1 MHLRDYFNILI
12 WKMEILMSEQQLHL
26 SAISTTLFH
35 LTDINTVVLTSSG
48 TVLLNHEHDNIPEF
62 LNSWQK
68 EDIAFFAAEAQISP
82 DQCCKYTNIWGFTY
96 LAKAFRLQEE
106 RTKIIVTGPFLLQ
119 VPDVNKLYT
128 KFKLDQGKRIELEGF
143 YRGMKLISA
152 ARVQSM
158 ANVFEQIEGISQ
170 TDIRELELQTQP
182 ARSPRQSK
190 IELMLQQPDEAF
202 IDLIEL
208 RYQIEQ
214 EMMQAVQHGDHE
226 TLQKVRSKMKN
237 LYDFSERF
245 PNQPVRALRNALIIL
260 NTLLRIAAKN
270 ANVQPF
276 FLHQIS
282 EKFAKQIERTETI
295 DFLNKLMTLMFDEY
309 CRLVRQHAVK
319 GYSPLVQKVV
329 QFISLHYNKP
339 LSLEELSQ
347 ECHAHPAHISRQFK
361 KETGMTLTDFQQKQR
376 IEEAKPLLRNGDLA
390 IKWIAESIGFDDA
403 GYFTRIFKKI
413 EGMTP
418 TQFQKS

>member
-1 MHLRDYFNILI
+1 MT
-12 WKMEILMSEQQLHL
+12 EQPLHL
-26 SAISTTLFH
+26 SAISTTFFH

-48 TVLLNHEHDNIPEF
+48 TVLLNHEHDRIPEF
-62 LNSWQK
+62 LGSWLK
-68 EDIAFFAAEAQISP
+68 EDIAFLCAEAQISP
-82 DQCCKYTNIWGFTY
+82 EQCCKYTNAWGFTY
-96 LAKAFRLQEE
+96 LAKPFRWQED
-106 RTKIIVTGPFLLQ
+106 RTQILVTGPFLLQ
-119 VPDVNKLYT
+119 VPDVNRLYA

-143 YRGMKLISA
+143 YRGMRLISA

-158 ANVFEQIEGISQ
+158 ANVFDQIEGISQ
-170 TDIRELELQTQP
+170 ADIRELEVQAQP
-182 ARSPRQSK
+182 AKSPRQRK
-190 IELMLQQPDEAF
+190 IELMLQHSDEDY

-214 EMMQAVQHGDHE
+214 EMIQAVQHGDHE

-260 NTLLRIAAKN
+260 NTLLRVAAKN

-295 DFLNKLMTLMFDEY
+295 DSLNKLMTQLFDEY
-309 CRLVRQHAVK
+309 CGLVRLRAVQ
-319 GYSPLVQKVV
+319 GFSPLVQKVI
-329 QFISLHYNKP
+329 QFVSLHYNKP

-361 KETGMTLTDFQQKQR
+361 KETGMTVTDFQQKQR
-376 IEEAKPLLRNGDLA
+376 IEEAKLLLKNGDLS
-390 IKWIAESIGFDDA
+390 IKWIAESTGFDDA

-413 EGMTP
+413 VGMTP
-418 TQFQKS
+418 TQFQKN

>member
-1 MHLRDYFNILI
+1 MTV
-12 WKMEILMSEQQLHL
+12 QPLHL
-26 SAISTTLFH
+26 SVISTTFFH

-48 TVLLNHEHDNIPEF
+48 TVLLRHEHDRTPEF
-62 LNSWQK
+62 LSEWLM
-68 EDIAFFAAEAQISP
+68 EDIAFLCSEAQQSP
-82 DQCCKYTNIWGFTY
+82 GQCCKYTNTWGFTY
-96 LAKAFRLQEE
+96 LAKAFRIQEE
-106 RTKIIVTGPFLLQ
+106 HTKIVVTGPFLLQ
-119 VPDVNKLYT
+119 VPDVNRLYA
-128 KFKLDQGKRIELEGF
+128 KFKLDQGKRIELEAF
-143 YRGMKLISA
+143 YRGMKLISGV
-152 ARVQSM
+152 RVQSM

-170 TDIRELELQTQP
+170 ADIRELEHQAQP
-182 ARSPRQSK
+182 DPSPRQRK
-190 IELMLQQPDEAF
+190 VELMLQQSDEVY

-214 EMMQAVQHGDHE
+214 EMIQAVQQGDHE

-260 NTLLRIAAKN
+260 NTLLRVAARN

-276 FLHQIS
+276 FLNQIS

-295 DFLNKLMTLMFDEY
+295 QTLEKLMTLLFDEY
-309 CRLVRQHAVK
+309 CQLVRLHAVK
-319 GYSPLVQKVV
+319 GYSPLVQKVI
-329 QFISLHYNKP
+329 QFVSLRYNKP

-347 ECHAHPAHISRQFK
+347 EYHAHPAHISRQFK
-361 KETGMTLTDFQQKQR
+361 KETGMTVTDFQQKQR
-376 IEEAKPLLRNGDLA
+376 IEEAKPLLRNGELS

-413 EGMTP
+413 EGVTP